1 MSVILG
7 WICALSVTFI
17 LSGIVTAIVSGI
29 IALVGLGA
37 SSGGISGLVGVVVT
51 LLLAFFVG
59 GYAAGRMARAAP
71 GPGTAS

>member
-1 MSVILG
+1 M
-7 WICALSVTFI
+7 AFI
-17 LSGIVTAIVSGI
+17 LSGIVTAIVGGI
-29 IALVGLGA
+29 IALVGFGA
-37 SSGGISGLVGVVVT
+37 SSGSISVLVGVVVT